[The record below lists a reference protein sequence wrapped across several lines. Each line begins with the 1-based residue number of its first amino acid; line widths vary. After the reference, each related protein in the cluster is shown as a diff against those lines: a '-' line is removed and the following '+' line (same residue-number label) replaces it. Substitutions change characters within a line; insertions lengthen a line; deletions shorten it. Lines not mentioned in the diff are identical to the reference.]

1 MAPMFC
7 RMYCKISSGRFH
19 LKKILWLFVTLP
31 LICLLKLYS
40 NRVDQG
46 SRKTWLVEPLW
57 STSSLVWNRKSVKY
71 LESKTEINCT
81 DIYNYSPVE
90 VGKTLE
96 IRKGNIVDLEDEDVE
111 LMTSN
116 CTQYL
121 YQRGY
126 HNNVASHEEQEYPLA
141 FSLVVHREAIM
152 VERLLRMIY
161 LPQNIYC
168 IHYDQKSSK
177 SFKAALDNLARCM
190 PNVFIATKIEL
201 VRYTQISRL
210 RADLNCLSDLLKS
223 SVRWKY
229 IINLCGQDLPLRSN
243 FELVSELMKLNGA
256 NMLES
261 VKPSAGKAQRFMFRH
276 TSQTSPSGNQD
287 TLIKTDVKKD
297 PAPHGIEMFTGS
309 AYFVLNRDFAQYIN
323 NSTVAKDF
331 LAWSAD
337 TYSPDEHFWA
347 SMVRV
352 PGVPGGLPSS
362 AAEVTDMQSK
372 TRLVKW
378 EYMEGSAY
386 PPCTGTHVRSVC
398 VYGSAELR
406 WLLDK
411 GHWFANKFDPK
422 VDPVLIKCLELKI
435 MERQRNW
442 LRLNS
447 RMVHVLSP
455 GEDFW
460 V

>member
-1 MAPMFC
+1 
-7 RMYCKISSGRFH
+7 MYCKISSGRFR

-31 LICLLKLYS
+31 LLCLLKLYS
-40 NRVDQG
+40 NRIDEG
-46 SRKTWLVEPLW
+46 SQKTWLVEPFW
-57 STSSLVWNRKSVKY
+57 STSSHVWNRKSVKY

-116 CTQYL
+116 CTRYL

-126 HNNVASHEEQEYPLA
+126 HNIEASQEEQDYPLA

-152 VERLLRMIY
+152 VERLLKMTY
-161 LPQNIYC
+161 QPQNIYC

-177 SFKAALDNLARCM
+177 SFKAALHNLARCM
-190 PNVFIATKIEL
+190 QNVFIATKIEL
-201 VRYTQISRL
+201 VHYTQISRL

-229 IINLCGQDLPLRSN
+229 VINLCGQDLPLRSN
-243 FELVSELMKLNGA
+243 VELVSELKKLKWS

-261 VKPSAGKAQRFMFRH
+261 VKPSAVKAQRFMFRH
-276 TSQTSPSGNQD
+276 TSQTSPAGNKD
-287 TLIKTDVKKD
+287 TLIKTDVKKE

-309 AYFVLNRDFAQYIN
+309 AYFVLNHDFARYID

-331 LAWSAD
+331 LAWSED

-362 AAEVTDMQSK
+362 GAEVTDLQSK

-378 EYMEGSAY
+378 EYLEGSVY
-386 PPCTGTHVRSVC
+386 PPCTGTHIRSVC
-398 VYGSAELR
+398 VFGSAELR
-406 WLLDK
+406 WLLEK

-442 LRLNS
+442 LGLTS
-447 RMVHVLSP
+447 RMIYVYNP
-455 GEDFW
+455 GGGFW
-460 V
+460 G